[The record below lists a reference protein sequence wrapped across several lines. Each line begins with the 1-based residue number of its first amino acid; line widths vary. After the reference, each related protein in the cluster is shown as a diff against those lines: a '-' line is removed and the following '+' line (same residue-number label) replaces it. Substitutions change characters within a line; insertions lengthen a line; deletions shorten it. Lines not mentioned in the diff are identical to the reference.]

1 MPGGSGCN
9 LRWTALVGLSW
20 CLAAPPACRRGSLP
34 PRAPGTSVVVAADSP
49 VDGGA
54 TLEEIEPN
62 DLLANAQRLELG
74 GTASLTV
81 NGHLVAPLGARA
93 KDVDL
98 FRIVVPPPAVV
109 VESPDG
115 GPPSLHQLLNLAVTP
130 EPRLAI
136 AVDALDDQGRTLVT
150 AAGSPAGEAEWIPN
164 LSVIPGTYF
173 VRVRPVVFAD
183 PGPRK
188 AGGSGATP
196 STTEGSGSPAT
207 AACNGPGSGAGHGTG
222 SSPGPSGGLLAPGTS
237 GYQLVARLAP
247 EDRGDEV
254 EPNGRSALA
263 NEVAAGGDVAGFL
276 GWRRDEDWFRIPLA
290 GLPEGSA
297 LSIELDPVEGV
308 AASVTVLDS
317 VEQKMTEQKGR
328 KEERVAIRNVRLP
341 SSDPCVYVVVKA
353 EQGRNPEARYTLHL
367 RTEEARA
374 DSELE
379 PNDDVA
385 HAVPLA
391 DGTFLGY
398 LGPGDVDVYRYS
410 APLPV
415 ELAFEV
421 VPPDHV
427 DLKIDVLREDGS
439 SLARIDSGRRREAER
454 LPNLYVEGSVLLRL
468 SAGKG
473 DGNVDEPYRITA
485 SSRPVEP
492 GAEREPNGVPAQA
505 TPLEAGVTGTGLI
518 FPRGDTD
525 FWRSNAAAKPGEQLA
540 IAVKGIPGLTLEVR
554 LIGANGKE
562 GARFRVGSEAS
573 APLRISPPQGAG
585 ETCCLLQ
592 VRETTGRQANPRD
605 RYTISVTP
613 VTP

>member
-1 MPGGSGCN
+1 
-9 LRWTALVGLSW
+9 LT
-20 CLAAPPACRRGSLP
+20 AAPAACRRGSLP
-34 PRAPGTSVVVAADSP
+34 PRPAGSSVVVAADSP
-49 VDGGA
+49 GDAGA

-62 DLLANAQRLELG
+62 DLLANAQHLELG

-98 FRIVVPPPAVV
+98 FRIVVAPPSVV

-115 GPPSLHQLLNLAVTP
+115 GPPSLHQLLNVAVTP
-130 EPRLAI
+130 EARLAI
-136 AVDALDDQGRTLVT
+136 AVDALDDQGRILVT
-150 AAGSPAGEAEWIPN
+150 AAGSPPGEAEWIPN

-173 VRVRPVVFAD
+173 VRVRPVVFAEQS
-183 PGPRK
+183 PRK
-188 AGGSGATP
+188 AGGAGPRPAA
-196 STTEGSGSPAT
+196 EGSGSAANPA
-207 AACNGPGSGAGHGTG
+207 GPGPGVGVGSGAGHAAG
-222 SSPGPSGGLLAPGTS
+222 SSPGPAGGLLAPGTS
-237 GYQLVARLAP
+237 GYQLVVRLAP

-276 GWRRDEDWFRIPLA
+276 GWRHDEDWFRIPLA

-297 LSIELDPVEGV
+297 LSIDLDPVEGV

-353 EQGRNPEARYTLHL
+353 EQGRNPEIRYSLHL

-398 LGPGDVDVYRYS
+398 LGPGDVDVYRYA

-427 DLKIDVLREDGS
+427 DVKIDVLREDGS

-492 GAEREPNGVPAQA
+492 GAEREPNGVPAEA

-540 IAVKGIPGLTLEVR
+540 IAVKGIPGMTLEVR
-554 LIGANGKE
+554 LVGVNGKE
-562 GARFRVGSEAS
+562 GARFRVGGEAS
-573 APLRISPPQGAG
+573 APLRISPPQGPG

-592 VRETTGRQANPRD
+592 VRETTGRLANPRD
-605 RYTISVTP
+605 RYSVSVTP